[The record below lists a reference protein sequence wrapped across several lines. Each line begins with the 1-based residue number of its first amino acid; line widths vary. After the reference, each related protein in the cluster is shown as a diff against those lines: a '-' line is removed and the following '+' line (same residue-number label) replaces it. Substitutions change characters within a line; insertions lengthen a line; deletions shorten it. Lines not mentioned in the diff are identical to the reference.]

1 MKIEQI
7 EILSASSKIIETVRM
22 VSAMDRRTDDNRGE
36 DYR

>member
-7 EILSASSKIIETVRM
+7 EIYPLQAKLSNPFRM
-22 VSAMDRRTDDNRGE
+22 VSAMDRRTDDNRGK